1 MNYRSLRVGELFRDE
16 IGVLLEREVE
26 IPGALLTLTTV
37 EVDKKLE
44 HAKVGV
50 SVLPTEKADEALRAL
65 RAVQGKFQYLLMK
78 KINIKPLPRIE
89 FVLDRG
95 PEHAAEIE
103 KILLKE
109 ENNSTAG

>member
-1 MNYRSLRVGELFRDE
+1 MNHRSLRVGELLRDE
-16 IGVLLEREVE
+16 ISIMIERDIEV
-26 IPGALLTLTTV
+26 PGALLTVTTV

-50 SVLPTEKADEALRAL
+50 SVLPTSKTEEVFRLL

-89 FVLDRG
+89 FVIDRG
-95 PEHAAEIE
+95 PEHAADIE

-109 ENNSTAG
+109 DNNE

>member
-16 IGVLLEREVE
+16 ISALLEREVE
-26 IPGALLTLTTV
+26 IPNALLTVTEV
-37 EVDKKLE
+37 KVDKKLE

-50 SVLPTEKADEALRAL
+50 SVLPTEKTNEAFRTL

-78 KINIKPLPRIE
+78 KVNIKPLPRIE
-89 FVLDRG
+89 FFIDHG

-109 ENNSTAG
+109 ENNE